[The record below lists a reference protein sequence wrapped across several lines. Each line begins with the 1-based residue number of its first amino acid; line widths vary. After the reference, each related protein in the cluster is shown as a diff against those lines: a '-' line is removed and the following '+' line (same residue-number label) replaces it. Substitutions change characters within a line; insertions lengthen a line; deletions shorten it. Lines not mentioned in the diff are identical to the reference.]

1 MTLTLCRAA
10 LVLAILPVQA
20 GTPGSV
26 VSPAH
31 RFQVSFPAAAAA
43 SSVPL
48 PSGAG
53 TVDRWRWEG
62 DGILLFLDV
71 SPAAGGKDADPAKA
85 LETGVAFLKNR
96 AKITVEEPFT
106 VDGVTGRALS
116 GTMSGGF
123 ISGRYFVRD
132 GKLYQ
137 VYGAT
142 EVTATD
148 QPADVKKRLAR
159 ITAYMD
165 TFHFAR

>member
-1 MTLTLCRAA
+1 MTLTLCGAA
-10 LVLAILPVQA
+10 LMLGLLPVQA
-20 GTPGSV
+20 GTPGALA
-26 VSPAH
+26 SPAH
-31 RFQVSFPAAAAA
+31 RFQVSFPSAPTA

-48 PSGAG
+48 QSGGG

-62 DGILLFLDV
+62 DGVLLFLDV
-71 SPAAGGKDADPAKA
+71 SPATGGKDVDPATA
-85 LETGVAFLKNR
+85 LEAGVAYLKTR
-96 AKITVEEPFT
+96 AKINTEEPVT

-116 GTMSGGF
+116 GTMGGGF

-148 QPADVKKRLAR
+148 QQAEVKKRLAR
-159 ITAYMD
+159 VTAYMD